1 MSAVDPPRPSRSLR
15 GKVAIALLL
24 AEDGATIVCVD
35 REEALA
41 QRTAEL
47 VLAENE
53 GASALAVE
61 ANVSSAE
68 ECARVVDA
76 ALRVFRRVDILV
88 NNVGVLGPP
97 GTAVDVDVPQWARG
111 LEVNVTSMM
120 LMAKYAVPAMREN
133 EPEAGVRGSIVN
145 LGSVAGLRGGTP
157 SLLYPTSKGAVVNM
171 TRAMAAHHAK
181 DGVRVNCVCPGEDL
195 ALHLWESFALTF
207 QGCCLRPWCMLP
219 RGGCRRR

>member
-1 MSAVDPPRPSRSLR
+1 MSAANPPRPSRSLK
-15 GKVAIALLL
+15 GKVAIVTGAGSRGETIGNGRAIALLL
-24 AEDGATIVCVD
+24 AEDGAKVVCVD

-53 GASALAVE
+53 GASALAV
-61 ANVSSAE
+61 AADVSSAE

-76 ALRVFRRVDILV
+76 ALRVFGRVDVLV
-88 NNVGVLGPP
+88 NGVGVLGPP
-97 GTAVDVDVPQWARG
+97 GTAVDVDAARWARG

-120 LMAKYAVPAMREN
+120 LMAKYAVPAMRDN

-181 DGVRVNCVCPGEDL
+181 DGVRVNCVCPGEPL
-195 ALHLWESFALTF
+195 LCFCFWGLVLT
-207 QGCCLRPWCMLP
+207 L
-219 RGGCRRR
+219 